1 MTQIINYIH
10 LLLREKISYLRYF
23 FLSLIH
29 DIDSDIMYFKKRWY
43 MTLQLIQALSGLGM
57 FLFGMLYMEL
67 ALKESAGLRFKSW
80 VKNSTSSTAKSLM
93 TGTIATTILQSS
105 SVVTLMTLSFV
116 SASMITL
123 HSGIAV
129 IFGANV
135 GTTVTSWI
143 VATLGF
149 KVSIESFALPM
160 IGGGG
165 LLLIYDSSNKR
176 ITGVA
181 KVFVG
186 FGLMFLGLEYMKTSI
201 ESLTTT
207 IDLAKF
213 SNLPLIA
220 FIGIGFILTAI
231 IQSSSAA
238 TAIVL
243 SALYVNILSFEQSAA
258 MVIGTNIGTTVTAL
272 LGAIGGIPDKKRV
285 ALAHFIFN
293 FVTAAAAFF
302 ILIPL
307 TQFLMDFK
315 VLQKDPITA
324 LALFHTIFNVLG
336 VVLLLPFISLL
347 TKFLEKLFVYV
358 VPEPTR
364 YIHLVDPEFSE
375 TALVALRDEVNNL
388 FVKTIKYALLVANI
402 KPNDVLIKKLGLKET
417 VELNQEQIEFNH
429 KIAYTSI
436 KEIEIKIME
445 FVSVLNQQDLRQDD
459 RESLESLLS
468 SVRESVYAAKIL
480 KDIKND
486 MNEFSE
492 SSSEIIHNIYD
503 AIRRNLL
510 YTIQIYLNYME
521 EEWTME
527 KCVEKFSNS
536 EVENKRIMKEASISI
551 SQKGINEKKVVSLLN
566 TNRSVSIASQAL
578 FEASKSVSLHFPLED

>member
-1 MTQIINYIH
+1 MIIQ
-10 LLLREKISYLRYF
+10 
-23 FLSLIH
+23 
-29 DIDSDIMYFKKRWY
+29 
-43 MTLQLIQALSGLGM
+43 TLSGLGM

-67 ALKESAGLRFKSW
+67 ALKESAGVRFKTW
-80 VKNSTSSTAKSLM
+80 IKNSTSTTMKSLM
-93 TGTIATTILQSS
+93 SGTVATALLQSS

-116 SASMITL
+116 SASLITM

-129 IFGANV
+129 IFGSNV
-135 GTTVTSWI
+135 GTTITSWI

-149 KVSIESFALPM
+149 KVKIEAFALPL
-160 IGGGG
+160 IGAGG
-165 LLLIYDSSNKR
+165 LMLILGTSHRR
-176 ITGVA
+176 IRTVA

-186 FGLMFLGLEYMKTSI
+186 FGLLFLGLDIMKTAI
-201 ESLTTT
+201 ESLAGA

-213 SNLPLIA
+213 TNFPLIA
-220 FIGIGFILTAI
+220 FVGIGFVLTAL

-243 SALYVNILSFEQSAA
+243 SALYVHILSFEQSAA
-258 MVIGTNIGTTVTAL
+258 MVIGTNIGTTVTAI

-293 FVTAAAAFF
+293 FITAVAAFLLLPF
-302 ILIPL
+302 LIH
-307 TQFLMDFK
+307 FVMD
-315 VLQKDPITA
+315 VVGLRNDPVTA
-324 LALFHTIFNVLG
+324 LALFHTLFNILG
-336 VVLLLPFISLL
+336 VVMLLPFISLMAKHL
-347 TKFLEKLFVYV
+347 SRLFIHKEPVSTK
-358 VPEPTR
+358 
-364 YIHLVDPEFSE
+364 YIHLVDPELSE

-388 FVKTIKYALLVANI
+388 FVKTMKYALLIANI
-402 KPNDVLIKKLGLKET
+402 KPNDVFVKKLGLKEA

-429 KIAYTSI
+429 KIAYSSI
-436 KEIEIKIME
+436 KEIEIRIME
-445 FVSVLNQQDLRQDD
+445 FVSVLNQQDLREDD

-480 KDIKND
+480 KDVKND
-486 MNEFSE
+486 MNEFAE
-492 SSSEIIHNIYD
+492 SSSQTIHNIYD
-503 AIRRNLL
+503 SIRRNLL
-510 YTIQIYLNYME
+510 YAILIYLNYME

-536 EVENKRIMKEASISI
+536 EEENKRIMKEASLAISH
-551 SQKGINEKKVVSLLN
+551 KGINEKKVVSLLN

>member
-1 MTQIINYIH
+1 MTY
-10 LLLREKISYLRYF
+10 
-23 FLSLIH
+23 
-29 DIDSDIMYFKKRWY
+29 
-43 MTLQLIQALSGLGM
+43 TLVQALSGLGM

-80 VKNSTSSTAKSLM
+80 VKNSTSSTVKSLM
-93 TGTIATTILQSS
+93 TGTMATALLQSS

-135 GTTVTSWI
+135 GTTVTSWM

-149 KVSIESFALPM
+149 KVSIEAFALPM
-160 IGGGG
+160 IGAGGIV
-165 LLLIYDSSNKR
+165 LIFDPPYKR
-176 ITGVA
+176 VITVA

-186 FGLMFLGLEYMKTSI
+186 FGLLFLGLEFMKTSI
-201 ESLTTT
+201 ESLTNA

-213 SNLPLIA
+213 VNFPLIT

-272 LGAIGGIPDKKRV
+272 LGSIGGIPDKKRV

-293 FVTAAAAFF
+293 FITAAAAFL
-302 ILIPL
+302 ILPFL
-307 TQFLMDFK
+307 TQFLMGIEGLHD
-315 VLQKDPITA
+315 DPITA

-336 VVLLLPFISLL
+336 VILLLPFITLMAKYL
-347 TKFLEKLFVYV
+347 QKLFIHVEL
-358 VPEPTR
+358 EPTR
-364 YIHLVDPEFSE
+364 YIHLVDPEYSE

-388 FVKTIKYALLVANI
+388 FVKTMKYALLVANI
-402 KPNDVLIKKLGLKET
+402 KPNDVFVKKLGLKEA

-429 KIAYTSI
+429 KIAYNSI

-445 FVSVLNQQDLRQDD
+445 FVSVLNQQDLLQED
-459 RESLESLLS
+459 RESLETLLS

-492 SSSEIIHNIYD
+492 SSSQTIHTIYD
-503 AIRRNLL
+503 AIRKNLL
-510 YTIQIYLNYME
+510 YTIFIYVNYME

-527 KCVEKFSNS
+527 KCVEKFSKS
-536 EVENKRIMKEASISI
+536 EEENKRIMKEASLSI
-551 SQKGINEKKVVSLLN
+551 SHKGINEKKVVSLLN
-566 TNRSVSIASQAL
+566 TNRSVSIASKSL

>member
-1 MTQIINYIH
+1 MQI
-10 LLLREKISYLRYF
+10 
-23 FLSLIH
+23 
-29 DIDSDIMYFKKRWY
+29 KRVY
-43 MTLQLIQALSGLGM
+43 MTAQIIQALSGLGM

-67 ALKESAGLRFKSW
+67 ALKESAGLSFKSW
-80 VKNSTSSTAKSLM
+80 VKNSTSSTGRSLM
-93 TGTIATTILQSS
+93 TGTIATTLLQSS

-129 IFGANV
+129 VFGANV
-135 GTTVTSWI
+135 GTTITSWI

-149 KVSIESFALPM
+149 KVSIEAFALPM
-160 IGGGG
+160 IGAGG
-165 LLLIYDSSNKR
+165 LVLVFDPPYKR
-176 ITGVA
+176 IITVA

-186 FGLMFLGLEYMKTSI
+186 FGLLFLGLEFMKTSI
-201 ESLTTT
+201 ESLTGT

-213 SNLPLIA
+213 SNYPLIA

-243 SALYVNILSFEQSAA
+243 SALYLHILNFEQAAA
-258 MVIGTNIGTTVTAL
+258 MAIGTNIGTTVTAII
-272 LGAIGGIPDKKRV
+272 GAIGGIPDKKRV

-293 FVTAAAAFF
+293 VITAIAAFL
-302 ILIPL
+302 ILPYL
-307 TQFLMDFK
+307 TQYLMSFQELK
-315 VLQKDPITA
+315 NDPLIA

-336 VVLLLPFISLL
+336 VLLLLPFISLMAKYL
-347 TKFLEKLFVYV
+347 KKLFVHV
-358 VPEPTR
+358 EPEPTR

-388 FVKTIKYALLVANI
+388 FVKTMKYALLVANI
-402 KPNDVLIKKLGLKET
+402 KPNDVFVKKLGTKDT
-417 VELNQEQIEFNH
+417 VELNQEQIEFSH
-429 KIAYTSI
+429 KKAYSSI
-436 KEIEIKIME
+436 KDIEIKIME
-445 FVSVLNQQDLRQDD
+445 FVSELNQQDILPDD
-459 RESLESLLS
+459 RAGLETLLS

-492 SSSEIIHNIYD
+492 SSSETIHNIYD
-503 AIRRNLL
+503 SIRRNLVYIIL
-510 YTIQIYLNYME
+510 IYVNYME
-521 EEWTME
+521 EEWDID
-527 KCVEKFSNS
+527 KCTEKFSKA
-536 EVENKRIMKEASISI
+536 EEENERIMKEATMSISK
-551 SQKGINEKKVVSLLN
+551 KGINEKKVVSLLN

>member
-1 MTQIINYIH
+1 MTYTIV
-10 LLLREKISYLRYF
+10 
-23 FLSLIH
+23 
-29 DIDSDIMYFKKRWY
+29 
-43 MTLQLIQALSGLGM
+43 QALSGLGM

-80 VKNSTSSTAKSLM
+80 VKNSTSSTVKSLM
-93 TGTIATTILQSS
+93 TGTMATTLLQSS

-116 SASMITL
+116 SASMISL

-135 GTTVTSWI
+135 GTTITSWI
-143 VATLGF
+143 VATFGF
-149 KVSIESFALPM
+149 KFSIEAFALPM
-160 IGGGG
+160 IGAGG
-165 LLLIYDSSNKR
+165 LVLIFSPPYKR
-176 ITGVA
+176 VITVA

-186 FGLMFLGLEYMKTSI
+186 FGLLFLGLEFMKTSI
-201 ESLTTT
+201 ESLTGT

-213 SNLPLIA
+213 SNFPLIA
-220 FIGIGFILTAI
+220 FIGIGFLLTAI

-243 SALYVNILSFEQSAA
+243 SALYVHILSFEQSAA

-293 FVTAAAAFF
+293 LITAAAAFL
-302 ILIPL
+302 ILTPL
-307 TQFLMDFK
+307 TQFLMSIDE
-315 VLQKDPITA
+315 LQNDPITA

-336 VVLLLPFISLL
+336 VVLLLPFISLMAKYL
-347 TKFLEKLFVYV
+347 KKLFVHV
-358 VPEPTR
+358 EPAPTR

-375 TALVALRDEVNNL
+375 TALVALRNEVNNL
-388 FVKTIKYALLVANI
+388 FVKTMKYALLVANI
-402 KPNDVLIKKLGLKET
+402 KPNDIFVRKLGLKEAIDD
-417 VELNQEQIEFNH
+417 NQDQIEFNH
-429 KIAYTSI
+429 KAAYNSI
-436 KEIEIKIME
+436 KAMEIKIMA
-445 FVSVLNQQDLRQDD
+445 FVSVLNQQDLPPED
-459 RESLESLLS
+459 RESLDVLLT

-480 KDIKND
+480 KDVKND

-492 SSSEIIHNIYD
+492 SSSETIHDIYD
-503 AIRRNLL
+503 NIRKNLL
-510 YTIQIYLNYME
+510 YAIQIYVNYME
-521 EEWTME
+521 EEWSVD
-527 KCVEKFSNS
+527 KCAEKFSKA
-536 EVENKRIMKEASISI
+536 EEENKRIMKEASLSI
-551 SQKGINEKKVVSLLN
+551 SKKGINEKKVVSLLN